1 MLCITD
7 EGEGQSVK
15 TEAGIRRV
23 PIHSE
28 LIRLGFLDYVRKT
41 KESGHAQLWPGL
53 ALRETKPGS
62 YFSAWFGRFRK
73 TLDPVPP
80 DFHSLRHTVRTSLRV
95 AGVDKS
101 LRDNI
106 IGHEPGGEGARYEHA
121 TDAELKAAI
130 EYPALNL
137 QRVYQPR

>member
-41 KESGHAQLWPGL
+41 KESGHA
-53 ALRETKPGS
+53 
-62 YFSAWFGRFRK
+62 
-73 TLDPVPP
+73 
-80 DFHSLRHTVRTSLRV
+80 
-95 AGVDKS
+95 
-101 LRDNI
+101 
-106 IGHEPGGEGARYEHA
+106 
-121 TDAELKAAI
+121 
-130 EYPALNL
+130 
-137 QRVYQPR
+137 